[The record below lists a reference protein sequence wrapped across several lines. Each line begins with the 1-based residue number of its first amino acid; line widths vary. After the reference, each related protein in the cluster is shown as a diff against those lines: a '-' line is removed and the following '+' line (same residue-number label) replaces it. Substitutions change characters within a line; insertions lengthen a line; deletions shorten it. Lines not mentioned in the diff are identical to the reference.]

1 MICWGED
8 VSIFLYLKKKCFFL
22 VDFLGI
28 KIYIIVGVVVR
39 IDW

>member
-1 MICWGED
+1 MLGGGCKY
-8 VSIFLYLKKKCFFL
+8 IFVFKKKCFFL